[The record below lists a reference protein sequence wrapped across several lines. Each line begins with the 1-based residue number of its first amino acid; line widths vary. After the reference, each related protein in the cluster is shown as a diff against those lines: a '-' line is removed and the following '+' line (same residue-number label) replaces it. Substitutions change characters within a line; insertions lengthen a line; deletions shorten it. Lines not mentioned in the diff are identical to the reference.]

1 MKSQA
6 FLQGFLHVRRGQHE
20 NEAIL
25 QGFLHFRRWQ
35 YQKRSNSARLPQ
47 PQCLNLTTSK
57 TKEFCEASFKNG
69 KLNAELTA
77 SCQCVLR
84 FFHSICLK
92 YCACHEKVMPNHT
105 KCCTCHAKSSSQ
117 TWRSDAPKCN
127 PSQEISVVLLTFL
140 MNMSLVLRLPREIHL
155 CRSSS
160 SVPRLPSFLEILQNL
175 QVFDH
180 FWQGGE
186 SLALATHNDASPS
199 KSGAN
204 MWCFAHL
211 NFELCL
217 PPQRRTLFRHL
228 NFQKC
233 SKAEV
238 FCTIWLGNVFRATAA
253 YTFSTSQLPKSVLNV
268 MCFVILTTS
277 TCASRH
283 NGVHFLNIATSKSG
297 PNMVWFLHFDFQM
310 CFAPQRRAL
319 FRQLNF
325 QKCSEREVFLRSLP
339 KVLRAARACNFSSL
353 ARWLRT
359 RRFSEPTFW
368 SPGATNHWK
377 QCFATVFRD
386 FPTFSRAYIFFL
398 LTLSLFW
405 SSLFCSCPLW
415 LFPPLL
421 FHPFIL
427 SEVWLLNFLR

>member
-84 FFHSICLK
+84 FFYSICLK

-325 QKCSEREVFLRSLP
+325 QKCSEREVFLRFYVHFQRCFAPQGRATFHLWPDGSAPAALASLLFDP
-339 KVLRAARACNFSSL
+339 PEPQIIGSSVS
-353 ARWLRT
+353 R
-359 RRFSEPTFW
+359 
-368 SPGATNHWK
+368 
-377 QCFATVFRD
+377 QCFATFLPFRA
-386 FPTFSRAYIFFL
+386 PTSSFF
-398 LTLSLFW
+398 SLFLFSDLL
-405 SSLFCSCPLW
+405 SSALV
-415 LFPPLL
+415 
-421 FHPFIL
+421 L
-427 SEVWLLNFLR
+427 SDSSHLCFSIRSYCRKFGF